1 MHTCWVFG
9 SDVSSYKRMKTAEDI
24 ILQIVINLI
33 AYVHKMFESKTFF
46 CIQHIMNLLKQL
58 KVVLRC
64 INHFGAIFLT
74 KASFK

>member
-1 MHTCWVFG
+1 MFG

-58 KVVLRC
+58 K
-64 INHFGAIFLT
+64 
-74 KASFK
+74 